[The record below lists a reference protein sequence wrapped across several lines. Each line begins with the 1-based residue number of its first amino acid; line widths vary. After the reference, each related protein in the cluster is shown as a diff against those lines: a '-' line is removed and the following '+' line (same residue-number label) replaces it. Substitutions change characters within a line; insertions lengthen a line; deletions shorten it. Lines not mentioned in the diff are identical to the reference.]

1 MTTQLNFSASAN
13 PVSALVG
20 AGLVDAK
27 AAPGAGEASGGSQF
41 AELFTGHMLKL
52 ERQGIAAAE
61 DAFSSLQVMPL
72 GPGINVITSDAPVP
86 DIQSLVA
93 FAKAQGL
100 DEAAVAGLFGDMPA
114 APAMPTMPTM
124 PTSARA
130 TDGLA
135 AGVVQSPAVQ
145 APTLG
150 LLQAVP
156 GVSILGL
163 EIAPQAASADILPAV
178 STADVLAGLGLSQAK
193 DSGQRTLETS
203 TVAQPEPQEPGLSP
217 TANATASAALLAAQ
231 AGAERAQL
239 SALSAPVPADEAPAA
254 APMVDALRLHMGV
267 PGEDITRRLAQL
279 AGMQGSV
286 TWADLVAHAA
296 AQQAQTATQGAG
308 DPASQAAADG
318 AGRSASPRS
327 AGSALGAGAD
337 AALALASLPAAQAPL
352 TAPVRAPVASA
363 ATTAPVS
370 GPVAASAL
378 TALAA
383 ARGANALAAVNANN
397 AAAAADKLG
406 APAMATALGAQAA
419 LSARTLQEQAG
430 VDAAAVRPAEE
441 EALVLDVPTG
451 LDLADLSDHLGSVAA
466 DADGVP
472 QADRAAGTPASA
484 QSAADATRAAIQERA
499 AQTQL
504 LADRMGQAM
513 ANKLIGQIERG
524 QWKMQMRLQPGA
536 LGRVEVAL
544 DMHAGGLD
552 AVFSTDNALTKEL
565 LGQGA
570 NRLREALT
578 QTGTTVA
585 SVTVNADAR
594 GHSGGNSTPQKR
606 QPAPQQ
612 AAAPMSVGATASR
625 GGRYTAAVAEGLNVL
640 A

>member
-1 MTTQLNFSASAN
+1 VTTQLNFSASAN
-13 PVSALVG
+13 PLSALVG
-20 AGLVDAK
+20 AGLADAK
-27 AAPGAGEASGGSQF
+27 AAPGAGEATGGSQF

-100 DEAAVAGLFGDMPA
+100 DEAAVAGLFGDMP
-114 APAMPTMPTM
+114 TT
-124 PTSARA
+124 ARMA
-130 TDGLA
+130 DGLA
-135 AGVVQSPAVQ
+135 VPVPAVQ
-145 APTLG
+145 SPTLG

-163 EIAPQAASADILPAV
+163 EIAPQAASADMLSAV

-193 DSGQRTLETS
+193 DGGQRTLETP
-203 TVAQPEPQEPGLSP
+203 VLAHPEPAEPGLSP
-217 TANATASAALLAAQ
+217 ANATAALLAAQ
-231 AGAERAQL
+231 AAAELMQA
-239 SALSAPVPADEAPAA
+239 SAISAPVPADEAPAA
-254 APMVDALRLHMGV
+254 APMVDALRLQMGI

-296 AQQAQTATQGAG
+296 AQQAQTATEGAG
-308 DPASQAAADG
+308 DLASQAGAD
-318 AGRSASPRS
+318 ASGRSGPPRA

-337 AALALASLPAAQAPL
+337 AALALASLPAAQGPL
-352 TAPVRAPVASA
+352 TAPVRAPVAPV
-363 ATTAPVS
+363 ATTAPVA

-383 ARGANALAAVNANN
+383 AKGVNALAAVTPNYTAT
-397 AAAAADKLG
+397 AADKLG
-406 APAMATALGAQAA
+406 TPDMVTAFGAQVT
-419 LSARTLQEQAG
+419 LSARALQQQAG
-430 VDAAAVRPAEE
+430 VDAAAVQPPEE
-441 EALVLDVPTG
+441 EALVLDVPPG
-451 LDLADLSDHLGSVAA
+451 LDLADLSDHVGASAA
-466 DADGVP
+466 EADGVP
-472 QADRAAGTPASA
+472 QANRAAGTPASA

-513 ANKLIGQIERG
+513 ANKLISQIERG

-570 NRLREALT
+570 SRLREALT

>member
-13 PVSALVG
+13 PLSALVG

-27 AAPGAGEASGGSQF
+27 AAPGAGEATGGSQF

-114 APAMPTMPTM
+114 M
-124 PTSARA
+124 ARA
-130 TDGLA
+130 ADGLTPGAVPVPA
-135 AGVVQSPAVQ
+135 AQS
-145 APTLG
+145 PTLG

-163 EIAPQAASADILPAV
+163 EIAPQAASADMLPAV

-193 DSGQRTLETS
+193 DGGPRVLETS
-203 TVAQPEPQEPGLSP
+203 LLAQPAPAESGLSA
-217 TANATASAALLAAQ
+217 ANAKAALLAAQ
-231 AGAERAQL
+231 ATAGLVPASVI
-239 SALSAPVPADEAPAA
+239 SASVPADE
-254 APMVDALRLHMGV
+254 APMVDALRLQMGI

-296 AQQAQTATQGAG
+296 AQQTQTAIEGSG
-308 DPASQAAADG
+308 DLASQGDVDASG
-318 AGRSASPRS
+318 RAGQPRA
-327 AGSALGAGAD
+327 AGSVLGAGAD
-337 AALALASLPAAQAPL
+337 AALALASLPATQG
-352 TAPVRAPVASA
+352 A
-363 ATTAPVS
+363 AAAMGGATVPAAAA
-370 GPVAASAL
+370 GPDAASAL

-383 ARGANALAAVNANN
+383 AKGANALAAVTANTT
-397 AAAAADKLG
+397 AATADKLG
-406 APAMATALGAQAA
+406 ATAFGAQAS
-419 LSARTLQEQAG
+419 LSARALQQQAG
-430 VDAAAVRPAEE
+430 VDASALQPSDEE
-441 EALVLDVPTG
+441 ELVLDVPPG
-451 LDLADLSDHLGSVAA
+451 LDLADLSDHVGAA
-466 DADGVP
+466 ATEADGV
-472 QADRAAGTPASA
+472 QHANRATGTSASA

-513 ANKLIGQIERG
+513 ANKLISQIERG

-552 AVFSTDNALTKEL
+552 AVFSTDNAMTKEL

-585 SVTVNADAR
+585 SVTVNAEAR
-594 GHSGGNSTPQKR
+594 GQSGGNSTPQKR

-625 GGRYTAAVAEGLNVL
+625 GGRYTGAVAEGLNVL